1 MKIIQVSDP
10 SAHYAEQMEVVIP
23 IRELRGPNR
32 EAKTTLVVSGK
43 SPHRVATIAAIM
55 SQLEKVMDE
64 AGRALDKL
72 NGMLNEEAKGY
83 GGFVTLAQ
91 LAEGNNARLVGD
103 VLHHGRVLSGDE
115 VVELIENTSERYGTE
130 GLSKVL
136 VWSLRPSKVVPQDG
150 VYRTGLP
157 EAEAPQQTELQKFLS
172 DMPCE
177 LVQQLPP
184 SFFTYHRDFGLSADS
199 QKTSTL
205 VKPEKPIEPETR
217 KVSP

>member
-1 MKIIQVSDP
+1 MKTIQVSDP
-10 SAHYAEQMEVVIP
+10 SVHYAEQMEVVIP
-23 IRELRGPNR
+23 IGEIRGPNR

-43 SPHRVATIAAIM
+43 SPHKVATITAVM
-55 SQLEKVMDE
+55 DQLDKVMEE
-64 AGRALDKL
+64 AGRALNKL
-72 NGMLNEEAKGY
+72 NDILNEEAKGY

-115 VVELIENTSERYGTE
+115 VVELIKNTSERYGTE

-136 VWSLRPSKVVPQDG
+136 VWSLRPSKVVPQD
-150 VYRTGLP
+150 VVCPTAQP
-157 EAEAPQQTELQKFLS
+157 EEAEQRQTELQKFLS

-184 SFFTYHRDFGLSADS
+184 SFFTYHSNFGAGS

-205 VKPEKPIEPETR
+205 VKPEKPIEPESR
-217 KVSP
+217 KVSR